1 MFDFSTDR
9 LLITKKTVE
18 QIPKMTVVGILH
30 ALSDTREFVSHLLH
44 YGHEV
49 PIIFAKPFSK
59 NSEEIALIERMG
71 VRVEQLDYET
81 LEGTSVLLETIKS
94 QMTTAKHPLI
104 LVDVGGYFAKP
115 LVELSGIG
123 VDRLPIGVLEVT
135 TYGHNRYLVA
145 KNKINIPIVSI
156 ARSPIKDVEATFVG
170 ESAWFAIDSIFRE
183 VGMSVQGKKV
193 GIVGY
198 GMIGRRVAETA
209 KANGVHT
216 LVFDIDPLRLLD
228 AKSFKHQVSL
238 TLERVLTECSI
249 VVSATGSLAISL
261 SDMLSA
267 SDGVVLASAGSKAN
281 EFDMAG
287 LRSAS
292 VNVTHV
298 SNMITEY
305 SLTSGKRVRVLR
317 NGAAVNF
324 LLGSCPDQTMDLVFS
339 EVIEGCK
346 RLIENNLER
355 HVVHE
360 VGETARQRIARE
372 WLELVL

>member
-1 MFDFSTDR
+1 MFDFFTAR
-9 LLITKKTVE
+9 LLIAERTIE
-18 QIPKMTVVGILH
+18 RMPKMTVVGILH
-30 ALSDTREFVSHLLH
+30 ALSDTREFLSHLLR

-49 PIIFAKPFSK
+49 PLIFAKPFSK
-59 NSEEIALIERMG
+59 NAEEIAQIERMG

-81 LEGTSVLLETIKS
+81 LEGTSVLLETIRS
-94 QMTTAKHPLI
+94 QMSMAKYPLV

-115 LVELSGIG
+115 LAEMSALQAEK
-123 VDRLPIGVLEVT
+123 LPIGVLEVT
-135 TYGHNRYLVA
+135 TYGHNRYVVA
-145 KNKINIPIVSI
+145 KDKINTPIVSI

-170 ESAWFAIDSIFRE
+170 ESAWFAIDSVFRE

-216 LVFDIDPLRLLD
+216 LIFDTDPLKLLD
-228 AKSFKHQVSL
+228 ARSFKHQVSI

-267 SDGVVLASAGSKAN
+267 SDGIVLASAGSKAN
-281 EFDMAG
+281 ELDMAG
-287 LRSAS
+287 LRNAS
-292 VNVTHV
+292 VNTLHI
-298 SNMITEY
+298 SKMITEY
-305 SLTSGKRVRVLR
+305 TLASKKRIRVLR

-339 EVIEGCK
+339 EMAEGCK
-346 RLIENNLER
+346 RLVENNLEK
-355 HVVHE
+355 HAIHE
-360 VGETARQRIARE
+360 VGIIARQRIARE
-372 WLELVL
+372 WLELIR